1 LKSVYEDDF
10 EKKYM
15 IWVEQLG
22 KIINNKFYN
31 LIISDNLVSP
41 LQFNSN
47 CILFGSFLWHDIV
60 KKTNENRNVFNFE
73 KQLFRKTR
81 PIIYGMKNFIM
92 PEIME
97 YGDFREFP
105 SLVEKF
111 KPIYKKKNINHK
123 LFITSGKSGDLL
135 QKYKQIAIALNQNSN
150 LEVAYDPAMRGGLI
164 NENFFDYS
172 DKSFSDLSAIIA
184 RPGIGIITDS
194 IRYNIPII
202 VDLSYENKE
211 IEHNALKINKLGIG
225 KRLNFDS
232 KKSFV
237 KDILNFL
244 EDKKSHDSVVNKL
257 KNFPDGGASLIA
269 DSIIEKL

>member
-1 LKSVYEDDF
+1 MYEDDF
-10 EKKYM
+10 EKRYM
-15 IWVEQLG
+15 IWVEHLG

-31 LIISDNLVSP
+31 LVISDNLVSP

-111 KPIYKKKNINHK
+111 KPIYNKKNINHK

-150 LEVAYDPAMRGGLI
+150 FEVAYDPAMKGGLI

-225 KRLNFDS
+225 KRLNFNS

-237 KDILNFL
+237 RDILNFL
-244 EDKKSHDSVVNKL
+244 EDKKTHDSVVNKL